1 MFEKIK
7 ALIFG
12 QRENKD
18 VQQDWQPHPAL
29 RVLYK
34 IWMATFAVVKIA
46 VGALVTVLLICGV
59 CAFVF
64 AGILGDYLESDILPN
79 ADLNLDDFKL
89 DMTSFLYYVDAD
101 GQIQPL
107 QQIYSDTK
115 RQWADLE
122 DMPEALIQA
131 TVAIEDKRFYE
142 HQGVDWFTTVKACAG
157 MFFGGGTA
165 GGSSL
170 TQQLIKNLTGENSF
184 TVQRKVMEIF
194 RAVCVEKTATKDEI
208 IELYLNTVYFGNG
221 YNGVRS
227 AAEFYFGKELEL
239 LTTAECAS
247 LISITNNPSIFDPY
261 RKAFEEGGKTGAE
274 RNRERQVI
282 VLKEMCNQGWI
293 TKEAYDIA
301 VAQEMVFESGITM
314 EERLNTCPNE
324 ACLYRDVAANFIED
338 DGNYYC
344 PKCNSVVVLEQVSNR
359 GVYSWFTE
367 TALQDVAKELA
378 EKAGAQWNDATES
391 LYMELLRRGGYHIYT
406 TMDPLVQTYVDEV
419 YGNLDVIPE
428 TQSGQQLQS
437 AIVVIDNRTGDIVA
451 LAGGVGEK
459 TDYDA
464 WNRAEAKLQSGS
476 SIKPLSIYAPAFE
489 MGAIN
494 PATIVYDL
502 PLYFN
507 EKGPWPNNDNR
518 KFSYKRSIFEAVEDS
533 VNGVAANTLDNI
545 GISYSYEF
553 AKHKFGLSTL
563 VDSRV
568 LSSGQVQSDK
578 DYGPLAMGAQTL
590 GITVRDMSEAYAS
603 FANNGV
609 MREAR
614 TFLRVYDSDGNII
627 LEKDQDS
634 EQIMNEKTVTYMN
647 YCLVNAVQN
656 GTGTGAKLSNM
667 QVAGKTGTTSSGRD
681 RWFCGFTGYYTAAV
695 WCGYDNPEPIKLKNG
710 SYNPASYMWKK
721 VMQPLH
727 QGKRN
732 VSLYD
737 ESKMQEVTVCIDSGK
752 LATDACLHDV
762 RTTDTFKRTQNIF
775 VYPEDAP
782 TEYCDKHM
790 AVTYCSG
797 GGVAHEYCHLFAAAG
812 ELLPEGYPVATI
824 TQGAL
829 IKITQSEIDAINKV
843 VPYKIWPEFCNNGYV
858 YQVDA
863 AGNPVAFK
871 GFNTGYVFSKVTL
884 PNETAVLLNPGYSS
898 MPNNTLPYLACPVH
912 TAEAW
917 DAYIQGLMY
926 PVPDIPVAGQPG
938 VLEGAEGDNTIG

>member
-7 ALIFG
+7 TLIFEG
-12 QRENKD
+12 REPSGN
-18 VQQDWQPHPAL
+18 QQDWQPHSAL
-29 RVLYK
+29 RISYK
-34 IWMATFAVVKIA
+34 IWMALFAVIKVVLGA
-46 VGALVTVLLICGV
+46 VVTVVLICGV
-59 CAFVF
+59 CGFVF
-64 AGILGDYLESDILPN
+64 AGILGDYLEKDILPS

-89 DMTSFLYYVDAD
+89 DMTSFLYYVDPD

-122 DMPEALIQA
+122 DMPKELIQA

-142 HQGVDWFTTVKACAG
+142 HQGVDWFTTIKACAG

-194 RAVCVEKTATKDEI
+194 RAVCVEKTSSKDDI

-261 RKAFEEGGKTGAE
+261 RKAFEEGGKTGAD

-293 TKEAYDIA
+293 TKEAYDEAI
-301 VAQEMVFESGITM
+301 AQEMVFESGITM

-338 DGNYYC
+338 EGTYYC
-344 PKCNSVVVLEQVSNR
+344 PKCNTMVVLEQVSNR

-367 TALQDVAKELA
+367 AALQDVAKELA

-391 LYMELLRRGGYHIYT
+391 LYMELIRRSGYHIYT
-406 TMDPLVQTYVDEV
+406 TMDPVVQTYVDEA
-419 YGNLDVIPE
+419 YGNLDVIPD
-428 TQSGQQLQS
+428 TMSGQQLQS

-518 KFSYKRSIFEAVEDS
+518 RFSYKRTIFEAVEDS

-553 AKHKFGLSTL
+553 TKHKFGLSTL
-563 VDSRV
+563 VDSLV
-568 LSSGQVQSDK
+568 LSSGKVQSDK
-578 DYGPLAMGAQTL
+578 DYGPLAMGAQTK
-590 GITVRDMSEAYAS
+590 GVTVRDMSEAYAT
-603 FANNGV
+603 FANDGV
-609 MREAR
+609 RREAR
-614 TFLRVYDSDGNII
+614 TFLRVYDSDGNVVI
-627 LEKDQDS
+627 EKDQES
-634 EQIMNEKTVTYMN
+634 EQILSEKTLTYMN
-647 YCLVNAVQN
+647 YCLVNAVN
-656 GTGTGAKLSNM
+656 YGTGTGAKLSGM
-667 QVAGKTGTTSSGRD
+667 QVAGKTGTTSSNRD
-681 RWFCGFTGYYTAAV
+681 RWFCGYTGYYTAAV

-732 VSLYD
+732 ISLYN
-737 ESKMQEVTVCIDSGK
+737 ESLMQDVTICIDSGK
-752 LATDACLHDV
+752 LATEACLLDC
-762 RTTDTFKRTQNIF
+762 RTTDTFKRTQTVK

-782 TEYCDKHM
+782 TEYCDKHTT
-790 AVTYCSG
+790 VTYCTG
-797 GGVAHEYCHLFAAAG
+797 GGVAHEYCHLFATAG
-812 ELLPEGYPVATI
+812 ETLPEGYVPAIIGQKSLVK
-824 TQGAL
+824 L
-829 IKITQSEIDAINKV
+829 TQSEIDAINKV
-843 VPYKIWPEFCNNGYV
+843 VPYNVWPEFSNNGYV
-858 YQVDA
+858 YQIDA
-863 AGNPVAFK
+863 SGNPVAFK
-871 GFNTGYVFSKVTL
+871 GFFTGFEFSEVTS
-884 PNETAVLLNPGYSS
+884 PNETAVLINPGFPSLPDNVLPYALCPSHTQATWDAYLQDMLNPGQ
-898 MPNNTLPYLACPVH
+898 PTTPPEGTEPTVPAEP
-912 TAEAW
+912 TAPA
-917 DAYIQGLMY
+917 A
-926 PVPDIPVAGQPG
+926 
-938 VLEGAEGDNTIG
+938 

>member
-7 ALIFG
+7 ALIFKG
-12 QRENKD
+12 REKSD
-18 VQQDWQPHPAL
+18 AQQDWQPHPAL

-34 IWMATFAVVKIA
+34 LWMGTFAIIKIA
-46 VGALVTVLLICGV
+46 LGAVATVVLICGV

-64 AGILGDYLESDILPN
+64 VGILGDYLESDILPS

-89 DMTSFLYYVDAD
+89 DMTSFLYYVDEE

-115 RQWADLE
+115 RQWVDLE

-194 RAVCVEKTATKDEI
+194 RAVCVEKTSSKDDI

-227 AAEFYFGKELEL
+227 AAEYYFGKELEL
-239 LTTAECAS
+239 LNTAECAS

-293 TKEAYDIA
+293 TKEAYDEAIA
-301 VAQEMVFESGITM
+301 YEMVFESGITM
-314 EERLNTCPNE
+314 DERLNTCPNE
-324 ACLYRDVAANFIED
+324 SCGYRDVAANFVENE
-338 DGNYYC
+338 GTYYC
-344 PKCNSVVVLEQVSNR
+344 PKCNTMVVLEQVSNR

-391 LYMELLRRGGYHIYT
+391 LYMELIRRSGYHIYT

-419 YGNLDVIPE
+419 YGNLDVIPD
-428 TQSGQQLQS
+428 TMSGQQLQS
-437 AIVVIDNRTGDIVA
+437 SIVVIDNRTGDIVA

-489 MGAIN
+489 MNAIN
-494 PATIVYDL
+494 PSTIVYDL

-518 KFSYKRSIFEAVEDS
+518 KFSYKRTIFEAVEDS

-545 GISYSYEF
+545 GISYSYEY
-553 AKHKFGLSTL
+553 AKYKFGLSTL
-563 VDSRV
+563 IDSRV
-568 LSSGQVQSDK
+568 LSDGKVQSDK

-590 GITVRDMSEAYAS
+590 GVTVRDMTAAYAA

-609 MREAR
+609 QRESR
-614 TFLRVYDSDGNII
+614 TFLRVYDSDGNVVI
-627 LEKDQDS
+627 EKDQQS
-634 EQIMNEKTVTYMN
+634 QQIVNEKTVTYMN
-647 YCLVNAVQN
+647 YCLVNAVNN
-656 GTGTGAKLSNM
+656 GTGSGAKLSNM

-681 RWFCGFTGYYTAAV
+681 RWFCGYTGYYTAAV
-695 WCGYDNPEPIKLKNG
+695 WCGYDNPEPIKLKDG

-727 QGKRN
+727 QGKRS
-732 VSLYD
+732 VPLYD
-737 ESKMQEVTVCIDSGK
+737 ETLMQEVTVCIDSGK
-752 LATDACLHDV
+752 LATEDCFHDV
-762 RTTDTFKRTQNIF
+762 RTTATFKRTQNVL

-782 TEYCDKHM
+782 TEYCDKHI

-812 ELLPEGYPVATI
+812 EILPEGYPLATI

-829 IKITQSEIDAINKV
+829 LKITQSEIDDINEV
-843 VPYKIWPEFCNNGYV
+843 VPYNVWPEFCNNRYV

-863 AGNPVAFK
+863 QGNPVPFK
-871 GFNTGYVFSKVTL
+871 GFVTGYVFVPVEGEDYNT
-884 PNETAVLLNPGYSS
+884 LLNPGKPSL
-898 MPNNTLPYLACPVH
+898 PENTLPYAPCPSH
-912 TAEAW
+912 NPEAW
-917 DAYIQGLMY
+917 DAYVQGLPY

-938 VLEGAEGDNTIG
+938 EPPVLEGDTIIG